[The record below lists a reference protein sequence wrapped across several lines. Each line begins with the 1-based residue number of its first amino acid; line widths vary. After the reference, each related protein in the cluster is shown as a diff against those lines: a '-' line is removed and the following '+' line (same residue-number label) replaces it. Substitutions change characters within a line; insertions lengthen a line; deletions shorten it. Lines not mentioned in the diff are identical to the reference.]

1 MINYNKFSNQLKE
14 LFVDFS
20 LKLANSLNKPQ
31 IKFVTEM
38 IFGIASS
45 NSIHL
50 SGIARTLKETVSTKE
65 TVDRLSYNLDK
76 LNGEIVW
83 NNYRN
88 VIKSNINDATLF
100 HLDNSDITKPYGTRF
115 EDMCRVKD
123 GSSKDDKTENGYYVT
138 EIVALNKNSNNPVSV
153 YSNIWSSIT
162 TGFKSANVKT
172 DEALDTIYKIFGS
185 TGTVIMD
192 RGYDDLKRMN
202 YFFNKKW
209 NFIIRGT
216 KQRNIYYKNKIYK
229 VEEFCAEYKG
239 KYSIDV
245 HLKNKAVNRKCSYFK
260 VKLKGVK
267 NPVTMVIVY
276 FKEGPSIFYTN
287 RSITCKKECI
297 KVISDYYKRWRIEEY
312 FKYKKQ
318 QFNFEGFRVRSLKRI
333 NSLNTLLSMTI
344 NIINTQCE
352 KDTQLAKTINYCSKA
367 IKEKVTFTYYRV
379 TDGIYFL
386 LSKLTCGVRHLF
398 FQKNKEKQL
407 QLFSIFD
414 ALQNFPET

>member
-1 MINYNKFSNQLKE
+1 MINYSKFSNQLKE

-20 LKLANSLNKPQ
+20 LKLANNLHKPH

-65 TVDRLSYNLDK
+65 TIDRLSYNLDK
-76 LNGEIVW
+76 LNSEIVW
-83 NNYRN
+83 DNYKN
-88 VIKSNINDATLF
+88 IIKSDIDDDTLF
-100 HLDNSDITKPYGTRF
+100 HLDNSDITKPYGSAF
-115 EDMCRVKD
+115 EDMCKVKD
-123 GSSKDDKTENGYYVT
+123 GSSKDDKTENGFYVT
-138 EIVALNKNSNNPVSV
+138 EIVALNNHFSNPVSV

-172 DEALDTIYKIFGS
+172 DEALDSIYKIFGP

-202 YFFNKKW
+202 YFFSKKW
-209 NFIIRGT
+209 RFIIRGK

-229 VEEFCAEYKG
+229 AEEFCAEYKG
-239 KYSIDV
+239 KYSVDV
-245 HLKNKAVNRKCSYFK
+245 HLKNKTVNRKCSYFK
-260 VKLKGVK
+260 VNLKGVNK
-267 NPVTMVIVY
+267 PITMVVVY
-276 FKEGPSIFYTN
+276 FNEGPSIFYTN
-287 RSITCKKECI
+287 RDITCKKECI

-333 NSLNTLLSMTI
+333 NSLNALLSMTI
-344 NIINTQCE
+344 NIINTQC
-352 KDTQLAKTINYCSKA
+352 KKTTQLANTIDYCSKA
-367 IKEKVTFTYYRV
+367 IKEKVTFAYYRV
-379 TDGIYFL
+379 TNGIYFL
-386 LSKLTCGVRHLF
+386 LSKLTCGVRNLF
-398 FQKNKEKQL
+398 CIKNKEKQL
-407 QLFSIFD
+407 QLFSVFD
-414 ALQNFPET
+414 FNNFPET